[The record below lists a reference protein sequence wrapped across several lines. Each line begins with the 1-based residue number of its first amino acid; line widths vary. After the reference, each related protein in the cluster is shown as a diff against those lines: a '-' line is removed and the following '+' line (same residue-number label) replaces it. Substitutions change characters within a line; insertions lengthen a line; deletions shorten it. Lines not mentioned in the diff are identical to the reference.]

1 MLSSEVECTEIKG
14 ETSPVVAGGTSD
26 LADP

>member
-14 ETSPVVAGGTSD
+14 ETSPVGAGGISD